1 MRTYDPAS
9 LDPIDPTSP
18 AWALAWAR
26 RLAGDVPT
34 DGGAWPLHSMHD
46 EEWAAWLRATAMDV
60 NGTLYYRPHVAA
72 AAAIRSNP
80 AWAIRLSIAGVF
92 QEGRTPDEI
101 AAAIMAAGGWIDDT
115 IYRLTGRNPT
125 TGRTLWPAF

>member
-9 LDPIDPTSP
+9 LDPIDPTSFT
-18 AWALAWAR
+18 WALAWAR

-60 NGTLYYRPHVAA
+60 DGTLYYRPHAA
-72 AAAIRSNP
+72 AAAVIRSHP
-80 AWAIRLSIAGVF
+80 AWATRLSIAGVF

-101 AAAIMAAGGWIDDT
+101 AAAILAAGAWIDDT
-115 IYRLTGRNPT
+115 IQRLTGRNPT